1 MSNEKK
7 GEPFMKENKLLL
19 IGAIII
25 SISIIIGCVW
35 IGNSIS
41 KNTNVKQEVTTSKA
55 LMTGKE
61 TSEYLNMTQEKFN
74 SLITYEESQK
84 HGSFDTYTFIP
95 LIKVDGVKYFN
106 KEQVD
111 KWVEYHI
118 IKGIDINT
126 ATK

>member
-1 MSNEKK
+1 
-7 GEPFMKENKLLL
+7 MKENKQLL